1 MAVYYYILSS
11 LPMLQF
17 SQKLPLSYADFL
29 ASYSESVSE
38 ADRRCLQSLERNFRF
53 TLDPDDGEG
62 HLITRQWN
70 EFVHDV
76 TSELAHLR
84 IIKARKESEHH
95 QHEDK
100 DIYSMVLSGEVVDGV
115 RTVFSMDDPLSSE
128 MALLKL
134 YWDKAD
140 SLRGSHAFDSTSL
153 LVYAIQLR
161 ILERKEL
168 FDPLEGNQEFKRL
181 FHDIQTTIKSI

>member
-1 MAVYYYILSS
+1 
-11 LPMLQF
+11 MLQF
-17 SQKLPLSYADFL
+17 SQKQPLAYADFL
-29 ASYSESVSE
+29 ASYSESVTEDDS
-38 ADRRCLQSLERNFRF
+38 RLLQSLQRNLRF
-53 TLDPDDGEG
+53 EIEEG
-62 HLITRQWN
+62 HRVTEQWN
-70 EFVHDV
+70 AFVHDV

-100 DIYSMVLSGEVVDGV
+100 DMYSMILSGEVVEGV
-115 RTVFSMDDPLSSE
+115 RGVFSMEDPLSSE
-128 MALLKL
+128 LALLKL
-134 YWDKAD
+134 YWDKAE
-140 SLRGSHAFDSTSL
+140 SLKGSHAFDSTVL
-153 LVYAIQLR
+153 LLYAIQLR

>member
-1 MAVYYYILSS
+1 
-11 LPMLQF
+11 MLQF

-29 ASYSESVSE
+29 SSYSESVSVP
-38 ADRRCLQSLERNFRF
+38 DGMFLQSLKRNFRF
-53 TLDPDDGEG
+53 ETEDESGED

-115 RTVFSMDDPLSSE
+115 RTVFSMDDPLASE
-128 MALLKL
+128 LALLKL
-134 YWDKAD
+134 YWDKAE
-140 SLRGSHAFDSTSL
+140 SLRGSHAFDTTSL